1 MSARRRDESRRSRL
15 RVCATGRLHD
25 LWWSSRPMP
34 TPLRCGS
41 GTAGWLQSV
50 GCILEGATW
59 QNCASDS
66 MSQLAR
72 RLGLFDATMIVMGGI
87 IGSGIFINPYIVA
100 RHLRT
105 PALILSAWAMGGI
118 VALTGG
124 FIWAELA
131 ARRPLL
137 GGQYAYLREAYH
149 PSVAFIYGWTL
160 LLVTQTGGMA
170 AVAVT
175 FARYFLDVTHLDIAD
190 GIVAILVL
198 AFLTIVNCLGV
209 RAGSTAQNVLMTM
222 KIAAIAAIVVCGIVY
237 TGHPDRAA
245 PSEPLESWNLLKAA
259 GAALT
264 PIAFCYGGWQTSSF
278 MSAEL
283 RDPRRDLTRGLLI
296 GVLGVVI
303 LYLSMNFV
311 YLRVLGSN
319 GLSATTT
326 PASTAMQIVIGSR
339 GAALTAVVI
348 AISTLGFLSQ
358 GMLTA
363 PRVYFAMAEDGLF
376 FRSVAFVSKRTQVPV
391 VAIALQGLLAII
403 IALSGRYEQI
413 LNYVISSDFIFFAL
427 TASTL
432 FVFRRRARPDE
443 VVGYLVPGHPWTT
456 ALFIASS
463 ALIVIGTVYSHPK
476 ESLVG
481 WLILASGIP
490 VYLYWRHLGRKAVE
504 RNA

>member
-1 MSARRRDESRRSRL
+1 
-15 RVCATGRLHD
+15 
-25 LWWSSRPMP
+25 
-34 TPLRCGS
+34 
-41 GTAGWLQSV
+41 
-50 GCILEGATW
+50 
-59 QNCASDS
+59 

-87 IGSGIFINPYIVA
+87 VGSGIFINPYIVA
-100 RHLRT
+100 RQLRT
-105 PALILSAWAMGGI
+105 PSLILAAWALGGVI
-118 VALTGG
+118 ALTGG

-131 ARRPLL
+131 ARRPQL

-149 PSVAFIYGWTL
+149 PSIAFIYGWTL

-175 FARYFLDVTHLDIAD
+175 FARYFLDVTHLDITD

-198 AFLTIVNCLGV
+198 GFLTILNCMGV
-209 RAGSTAQNVLMTM
+209 RAGSTAQNVLMAM
-222 KIAAIAAIVVCGIVY
+222 KIAAIAAIVVCGVLFA
-237 TGHPDRAA
+237 GRPHAVLAAEQLHPG
-245 PSEPLESWNLLKAA
+245 NLLKAA

-264 PIAFCYGGWQTSSF
+264 PIAFSYGGWQTSSF

-296 GVLGVVI
+296 GVLGVVV

-311 YLRVLGSN
+311 YLGVLGSD
-319 GLSATTT
+319 GLAATTT
-326 PASTAMQIVIGSR
+326 PASTAMQLAIGSR

-363 PRVYFAMAEDGLF
+363 PRVYFAMAEDRLF

-432 FVFRRRARPDE
+432 FVFRRRASPDE
-443 VVGYLVPGHPWTT
+443 VVRYLVPGHPWTT
-456 ALFIASS
+456 ALFIVSS
-463 ALIVIGTVYSHPK
+463 TLTVIGTVYSHPK

-481 WLILASGIP
+481 WMILASGIP
-490 VYLYWRHLGRKAVE
+490 VYLYWRGRNVKESA
-504 RNA
+504 

>member
-1 MSARRRDESRRSRL
+1 
-15 RVCATGRLHD
+15 
-25 LWWSSRPMP
+25 
-34 TPLRCGS
+34 
-41 GTAGWLQSV
+41 
-50 GCILEGATW
+50 
-59 QNCASDS
+59 

-87 IGSGIFINPYIVA
+87 IGSGIFINPYLVA
-100 RHLRT
+100 RQLRT
-105 PALILSAWAMGGI
+105 PALILGAWAIGGLI
-118 VALTGG
+118 ALSGG

-175 FARYFLDVTHLDIAD
+175 FARYFLDVTHLEIAD
-190 GIVAILVL
+190 GIIAVLVL
-198 AFLTIVNCLGV
+198 AFLTIINCLGV
-209 RAGSTAQNVLMTM
+209 RAGSTAQNLLMTM
-222 KIAAIAAIVVCGIVY
+222 KIAAIAAIVICGVLFAGRPH
-237 TGHPDRAA
+237 TVATAA
-245 PSEPLESWNLLKAA
+245 LAPLHSWDLFKAA

-264 PIAFCYGGWQTSSF
+264 PIAFSYGGWQTSSF

-303 LYLSMNFV
+303 IYLAMNAV
-311 YLRVLGSN
+311 YLRVLGPD
-319 GLSATTT
+319 GLAATTT
-326 PASTAMQIVIGSR
+326 PASTAMQVAIGSR
-339 GAALTAVVI
+339 GAALTAVAI

-391 VAIALQGLLAII
+391 VAIALQGVLAIV

-413 LNYVISSDFIFFAL
+413 LNYVISSDFIFFGL
-427 TASTL
+427 TAATL
-432 FVFRRRARPDE
+432 FVFRRRARADE
-443 VVGYLVPGHPWTT
+443 KVGYLVPGHPWTT
-456 ALFIASS
+456 GLFVVAC
-463 ALIVIGTVYSHPK
+463 ALIVIGTVYNHPR

-481 WLILASGIP
+481 WMILASGIP
-490 VYLYWRHLGRKAVE
+490 VYLYWRQLGRKAVKE
-504 RNA
+504 NG

>member
-1 MSARRRDESRRSRL
+1 
-15 RVCATGRLHD
+15 
-25 LWWSSRPMP
+25 
-34 TPLRCGS
+34 
-41 GTAGWLQSV
+41 
-50 GCILEGATW
+50 
-59 QNCASDS
+59 

-100 RHLRT
+100 RQLRT

-118 VALTGG
+118 IALTGG

-137 GGQYAYLREAYH
+137 GGQYAYLREAFH
-149 PSVAFIYGWTL
+149 PSVAFIYGWA
-160 LLVTQTGGMA
+160 LLVVIQTGGMA

-175 FARYFLDVTHLDIAD
+175 FARYFLEVTHLEVAD
-190 GIVAILVL
+190 GMVAILVL
-198 AFLTIVNCLGV
+198 AFLTVINCLGV
-209 RAGSTAQNVLMTM
+209 RAGSMAQNVLMTL
-222 KIAAIAAIVVCGIVY
+222 KIAAIAGIVVCGIVF
-237 TGHPDRAA
+237 TGHPHPLAA
-245 PSEPLESWNLLKAA
+245 EVLPPLRSWDLLRAA

-264 PIAFCYGGWQTSSF
+264 PIAFSYGGWQTSSF

-303 LYLSMNFV
+303 LYLAMNFV
-311 YLRVLGSN
+311 YIRVLGAD
-319 GLSATTT
+319 GLAATTT
-326 PASTAMQIVIGSR
+326 PASTAMQAAVGSR
-339 GAALTAVVI
+339 GANLTAIII

-376 FRSVAFVSKRTQVPV
+376 FRSVAFVSKRTQAPV
-391 VAIALQGLLAII
+391 VAIALQGALAII

-413 LNYVISSDFIFFAL
+413 LSYVTSSDFIFFGL

-432 FVFRRRARPDE
+432 FVFRRRALKDE
-443 VVGYLVPGHPWTT
+443 KLNKNVGYLVPGHPWTT
-456 ALFIASS
+456 GLFIAAC
-463 ALIVIGTVYSHPK
+463 ALIVIGTVYSHPQ

-481 WLILASGIP
+481 WMILASGIP
-490 VYLYWRHLGRKAVE
+490 VYLYWRHLGRRGKT
-504 RNA
+504 

>member
-1 MSARRRDESRRSRL
+1 
-15 RVCATGRLHD
+15 
-25 LWWSSRPMP
+25 
-34 TPLRCGS
+34 
-41 GTAGWLQSV
+41 
-50 GCILEGATW
+50 
-59 QNCASDS
+59 

-100 RHLRT
+100 RQLRT
-105 PALILSAWAMGGI
+105 SALILSAWALGGVI
-118 VALTGG
+118 ALTGG

-131 ARRPLL
+131 ARRPQL

-149 PSVAFIYGWTL
+149 PFVAFLYGWTL

-175 FARYFLDVTHLDIAD
+175 FAHYFLDATHLEIAD

-198 AFLTIVNCLGV
+198 GFLTVINCLGV
-209 RAGSTAQNVLMTM
+209 RAGSTAQNVLMSL
-222 KIAAIAAIVVCGIVY
+222 KIAAITAIVVCGIVY
-237 TGHPDRAA
+237 TGHPHPIAA
-245 PSEPLESWNLLKAA
+245 VVLPPLESWGLLKAA

-264 PIAFCYGGWQTSSF
+264 PIAFSYGGWQTSSF

-303 LYLSMNFV
+303 LYLAMNFV
-311 YLRVLGSN
+311 YLRVLGPD
-319 GLSATTT
+319 GLGATTT
-326 PASTAMQIVIGSR
+326 PASSAMQAAIGSR
-339 GAALTAVVI
+339 GGNLTAIVI

-376 FRSVAFVSKRTQVPV
+376 FRSVAFVSRRTQVPAA
-391 VAIALQGLLAII
+391 AIALQGLLAMV

-413 LNYVISSDFIFFAL
+413 LNYVISSDFIFFGL

-432 FVFRRRARPDE
+432 FVFRRRARSDE
-443 VVGYLVPGHPWTT
+443 KVGYLVPGHPWTT
-456 ALFIASS
+456 GLFIA
-463 ALIVIGTVYSHPK
+463 ACAMIVIGTVYSHPK

-481 WLILASGIP
+481 WMILASGIP
-490 VYLYWRHLGRKAVE
+490 VYLYWRSLGPRVKT
-504 RNA
+504 